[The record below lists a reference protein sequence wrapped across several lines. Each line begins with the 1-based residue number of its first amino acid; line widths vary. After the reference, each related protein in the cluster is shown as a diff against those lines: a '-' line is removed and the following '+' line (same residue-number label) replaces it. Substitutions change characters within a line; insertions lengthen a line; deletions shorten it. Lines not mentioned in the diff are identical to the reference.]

1 MLNVMKILAFLL
13 SFITLLDARALSETI
28 SLREVQPKDHW
39 DRGDWWTV
47 YRDPV
52 LDALMQKAG
61 RANQQLRIAVLQF
74 DQARALARVARSDF
88 FPQAH
93 AGFVATHQST
103 SGNTKVPFDPN
114 GVIFRGRNFEVP
126 LDMSYE
132 IDLWG
137 RVRLGHR
144 AALQEAEKAA
154 NLIPHALLSVH
165 AELAQNYFRLRALDA
180 EIRES
185 ETSLTLL
192 QETDEMARSREKA
205 GTATELETAQSAT
218 QVAAQKGVIAGLRAQ
233 RKSLENAIAVLVNQ
247 QAPNFT
253 LVPLKDMP
261 KVPTLPDKI
270 PSDLLERRPD
280 IAASERALAASLNRL
295 GIAQRA
301 AYPSLSL
308 IANGGFASGDLNHL
322 LNSGSEKW
330 IIGPRLSFPVL
341 SGGRFRA
348 HLESQKAEADI
359 ALARYRQA
367 ILTAFAEVDTQLH
380 VIAELKRQNQ
390 FVQQAIAQ
398 ATKAHALAQLRF
410 DSGTGAYLDLL
421 NAQGQLIDLRSAQHQ
436 LTGQQLIAST
446 TLIKAIGGSWHQS
459 QPHVMPTLEQ
469 DPQSQTQHETP
480 KKRNLLRRLFSGS
493 SS

>member
-1 MLNVMKILAFLL
+1 
-13 SFITLLDARALSETI
+13 
-28 SLREVQPKDHW
+28 
-39 DRGDWWTV
+39 
-47 YRDPV
+47 
-52 LDALMQKAG
+52 
-61 RANQQLRIAVLQF
+61 
-74 DQARALARVARSDF
+74 
-88 FPQAH
+88 
-93 AGFVATHQST
+93 
-103 SGNTKVPFDPN
+103 
-114 GVIFRGRNFEVP
+114 
-126 LDMSYE
+126 
-132 IDLWG
+132 
-137 RVRLGHR
+137 
-144 AALQEAEKAA
+144 
-154 NLIPHALLSVH
+154 
-165 AELAQNYFRLRALDA
+165 
-180 EIRES
+180 
-185 ETSLTLL
+185 
-192 QETDEMARSREKA
+192 
-205 GTATELETAQSAT
+205 
-218 QVAAQKGVIAGLRAQ
+218 
-233 RKSLENAIAVLVNQ
+233 
-247 QAPNFT
+247 
-253 LVPLKDMP
+253 
-261 KVPTLPDKI
+261 
-270 PSDLLERRPD
+270 
-280 IAASERALAASLNRL
+280 LNRL

-380 VIAELKRQNQ
+380 VIAELKQQNQ

-459 QPHVMPTLEQ
+459 QPHMMPTLEQ
-469 DPQSQTQHETP
+469 DPQSQTQHDAP